1 MVGRSLVPDAT
12 TDEAVLYLTTVKK
25 AFHDEP
31 EKYYQ
36 FLKIMHDLSARRV
49 GPATVIARMEKLLK
63 DHLDLLL
70 GFNAFL
76 PAEFQITIPPEV
88 NNEFGQFRNV
98 SPEATMD
105 DATSYLT
112 AVKEALYDEPAK
124 YAEII
129 KLLNDLRARR
139 VDTASVI
146 ARVDELLKDHQNL
159 LLGFSVFLSSK
170 TNFIR
175 KLKARFQ
182 GDGSLVVNS
191 VLQILRMYRE
201 GNKSKDDAYQEVF
214 ALLQGHEDLVMEFSE
229 IFSGLTYP
237 SRSTSTRV

>member
-1 MVGRSLVPDAT
+1 MN
-12 TDEAVLYLTTVKK
+12 EAVSYLTTVRK

-31 EKYYQ
+31 GKYAQ
-36 FLKIMHDLSARRV
+36 FLKIMHDFSARRV
-49 GPATVIARMEKLLK
+49 DTTTVIARMEKLMK

-76 PAEFQITIPPEV
+76 PAGFQITIPPKA

-98 SPEATMD
+98 AGRSVSPEATTMD

-112 AVKEALYDEPAK
+112 AVKEALSDEPAK

-146 ARVDELLKDHQNL
+146 ARVEELLKDHQNL
-159 LLGFSVFLSSK
+159 LLGFSVFLSAK

-182 GDGSLVVNS
+182 GDGCHVVNS

-214 ALLQGHEDLVMEFSE
+214 VLLQGNDDLVMEFSE

-237 SRSTSTRV
+237 SGSTSTRE